1 MKDDDEKDYQIL
13 KNLSYIRASI
23 KAAKKKKKKKKGKK

>member
-23 KAAKKKKKKKKGKK
+23 KAAKKKKKKKKKAK